1 MTTFSFFK
9 SLLFFLLTISDSFMQ
24 INGLSFG
31 INYGQIARNLPSH
44 SRVAMLIRSMNV
56 TRIKLYDADPNVL
69 LAFSKSN
76 VEFVIGIGNE
86 HLQNMTN
93 PSKAQNWIQ
102 HHVLPYLSQTKIN
115 CITVGNEVFN
125 SNDTQL
131 ILNLLPS
138 MQNVHNSL
146 VKLGLDQVITVTT
159 AHSFNILDNSYPP
172 SSGSFRSDL
181 IQYIQPIVEFLDE
194 IKSSFHI
201 NAYPFFAYKD
211 NPNEV
216 SLNYALF
223 QPNEGLVDPNT
234 NLHYDNM
241 LYAQIDAVYAAIK
254 VIGYTN
260 VEVKVSE
267 TGWPSNGDADE
278 IGATPQNA
286 KLYNGNLLRRIEE
299 KQGTPGKPLVPIDVY
314 VFALFNEDLK
324 PGPASERNYG
334 LYYPDGSPVYN
345 IGLQGYLPQMVVPS
359 KSNILSF
366 NVLAC
371 IVTCLIFALEILE
384 S

>member
-1 MTTFSFFK
+1 M
-9 SLLFFLLTISDSFMQ
+9 ISDSFMQ

-31 INYGQIARNLPSH
+31 INYGQLASNLPSH
-44 SRVAMLIRSMNV
+44 SRVAVLIRSMNV

-69 LAFSKSN
+69 LAFSKSS

-131 ILNLLPS
+131 MLNLLPS

-146 VKLGLDQVITVTT
+146 VKLGLEQVITVTT
-159 AHSFNILDNSYPP
+159 AHSFNILDSSYPP

-267 TGWPSNGDADE
+267 TGWPSNGDSDE

-299 KQGTPGKPLVPIDVY
+299 KQGTPGNPLVPIDVY

-359 KSNILSF
+359 KSNVSKILITF
-366 NVLAC
+366 
-371 IVTCLIFALEILE
+371 
-384 S
+384 